1 MSLFEDLAITLL
13 FVLMSVCLS
22 VPLLLL
28 PQLQN
33 ILPKQIRKIEEDI
46 QKPSKKSVDIQDT
59 RKKSVDN
66 QDTRR
71 KSVDIQDTR
80 RKSVDIQDISR
91 KSVCIQDTIRKSVD
105 IQDTSRK
112 SVDIKDTSRKSI
124 DIQDTSRKSVDIQD
138 TSRKSVDIQDPSRK
152 SVDNQDRSRKSVD
165 IQDISRKSV
174 DIHDTS
180 RKSVDIQDSSR
191 KSVDVQ
197 KNISKLKSDKKLN
210 PTSAAFEN
218 LRPILC
224 KKSEE
229 IRKADAETDK
239 NHEFWLVDKDIIK
252 KQFGNH
258 FQKRGINHPEI
269 NEKVFHSK
277 QKRRC
282 SEPNTLI
289 NTENRKVIKVINFVA
304 ITLGE
309 AASKPSITPARSAQ
323 NTFKSKHIDFP
334 QKREYKENRI
344 DFRTEEKMLKVNK
357 KEAENLPKLSPPPPP
372 LYDPKPE
379 TQMSPSIQPDI
390 TKEDLNNTLEDKI
403 KDISCSI
410 EESPKF
416 SRQPVKH
423 DEPESVIKRRR
434 WSMDVEVK
442 PLTFFE
448 PRRNCIKDLY
458 FTANMYTRPES

>member
-1 MSLFEDLAITLL
+1 MYRKKDKKPNPLFE
-13 FVLMSVCLS
+13 
-22 VPLLLL
+22 
-28 PQLQN
+28 QLKFEIFIQN
-33 ILPKQIRKIEEDI
+33 FILQIRKIEEDI
-46 QKPSKKSVDIQDT
+46 QKP
-59 RKKSVDN
+59 
-66 QDTRR
+66 
-71 KSVDIQDTR
+71 
-80 RKSVDIQDISR
+80 
-91 KSVCIQDTIRKSVD
+91 
-105 IQDTSRK
+105 
-112 SVDIKDTSRKSI
+112 
-124 DIQDTSRKSVDIQD
+124 
-138 TSRKSVDIQDPSRK
+138 SRKSVDIQDPSRK

-344 DFRTEEKMLKVNK
+344 DFRTEEKMLKVSSLNVFF
-357 KEAENLPKLSPPPPP
+357 
-372 LYDPKPE
+372 YF
-379 TQMSPSIQPDI
+379 
-390 TKEDLNNTLEDKI
+390 LNNSNQILNLSAEI
-403 KDISCSI
+403 I
-410 EESPKF
+410 
-416 SRQPVKH
+416 
-423 DEPESVIKRRR
+423 
-434 WSMDVEVK
+434 
-442 PLTFFE
+442 LT
-448 PRRNCIKDLY
+448 I
-458 FTANMYTRPES
+458 YTKK